1 MLYLC
6 TCKSKD
12 MSETL
17 IPKKAAF
24 LVRCSTDKQD
34 YERQI
39 EDLQRVADRFE
50 FNVSEDNIY
59 GEYITGKDDTTKR
72 DRLSIIRLREAAEAK
87 KFDVVLVAEVSRMS
101 RDSVS
106 GRVYIRQFCNLGIPV
121 YFRDKMKWTINP
133 DTMREDESFI
143 KELGLYFDGAAEYLK
158 SMKTQ
163 IASGRRMS
171 LRNNQLVIGHV
182 PIGYKK
188 RGGKDRKHKNE
199 LVVDEEKAP
208 IVRDI
213 FSMYLEE
220 GGTLKS
226 VALAI
231 SAKYN
236 IRKTVS
242 GVQQILARPE
252 YYTGE
257 YTVFMTDPDNKDRE
271 PEPFTITFEPLIEK
285 ETYDKATE
293 KRANNK
299 SSKDPYPKQITHPL
313 SRLIKCPCCGH
324 SFSPRVRSG
333 DFQGTKYRMINGKK
347 AYSWICMTRI
357 TNAGECTSHI
367 NLNDEKT
374 CAVVWN
380 LIKKELLAFADLAR
394 DQRDEKIDYARQRIK
409 DAEVQISLYQK
420 EIDKTDNIVKR
431 AYNAYM
437 NAPESVAD
445 MALQNYNDTLASVKK
460 TKEDAASEIE
470 KMKQRIIKCNQT
482 IEYYSETTVTA
493 DYVKTI
499 EDNDAEKRKIFL
511 QLIDKILPYAYTP
524 GKVVLEMH
532 TINGIYYILLDAN
545 QRYNKRIARYIAFPF
560 AVWQD
565 SEFRLDDYEQGQYFL
580 IKNPQLIMETNESIV
595 KMDFM
600 EMEKFCA
607 SKDWILDYSYVTS
620 ETHRV
625 VKKNALKYPPKPKP
639 KASSKA

>member
-1 MLYLC
+1 
-6 TCKSKD
+6 
-12 MSETL
+12 
-17 IPKKAAF
+17 
-24 LVRCSTDKQD
+24 
-34 YERQI
+34 
-39 EDLQRVADRFE
+39 
-50 FNVSEDNIY
+50 VSEENVF
-59 GEYITGKDDTTKR
+59 GEYITGKDDTTKK

-87 KFDVVLVAEVSRMS
+87 KFDVILVAEVSRMS

-188 RGGKDRKHKNE
+188 RGGKDRKHKSE
-199 LVVDEEKAP
+199 LIIDEEQAA
-208 IVRDI
+208 IVKDI
-213 FSMYLEE
+213 FEMYLDE
-220 GGTLKS
+220 GSTMKS

-242 GVQQILARPE
+242 GVQQILARAE

-257 YTVFMTDPDNKDRE
+257 YTVYMTDPDNKDRE
-271 PEPFTITFEPLIEK
+271 PEPFTLTFEPLIDK

-293 KRANNK
+293 KRRTNK
-299 SSKDPYPKQITHPL
+299 STKEPYPKQITHPL
-313 SRLIKCPCCGH
+313 SRLIKCPSCGH

-333 DFQGTKYRMINGKK
+333 DCQGMKYRMINGKK

-374 CAVVWN
+374 CAVVWE
-380 LIKKELLAFADLAR
+380 LIKRELLAFADLER

-409 DAEVQISLYQK
+409 DAETQINLYQK
-420 EIDKTDNIVKR
+420 EIEKTDNIVKR

-437 NAPESVAD
+437 NAPENVMD
-445 MALQNYNDTLASVKK
+445 MALQNYNETLASVKK
-460 TKEDAASEIE
+460 TKEDATSEIE
-470 KMKQRIIKCNQT
+470 KMKQRITKCNET
-482 IEYYSETTVTA
+482 IAYYSETTVTA
-493 DYVKTI
+493 EYVKTI
-499 EDNDAEKRKIFL
+499 ENNDDEKRKIFL
-511 QLIDKILPYAYTP
+511 QLIEKIYPYAYTP
-524 GKVVLEMH
+524 GKVVLEVH

-545 QRYNKRIARYIAFPF
+545 QRYDKRIARYIAFPF

-565 SEFRLDDYEQGQYFL
+565 SHNRLEDFEQGQYFL
-580 IKNPQLIMETNESIV
+580 LKNAPMIMETQESTV

-600 EMEKFCA
+600 EMEEFCA
-607 SKDWILDYSYVTS
+607 TKGWLLNYSYVTP
-620 ETHRV
+620 ETHRTI
-625 VKKNALKYPPKPKP
+625 KHNNYKYPTKWKPKTTN
-639 KASSKA
+639 KA

>member
-1 MLYLC
+1 MAGTYI
-6 TCKSKD
+6 S
-12 MSETL
+12 
-17 IPKKAAF
+17 KKAAF

-39 EDLQRVADRFE
+39 EDLQRVADRFD
-50 FNVSEDNIY
+50 FNVSEENVF
-59 GEYITGKDDTTKR
+59 GEYITGKDDTTKK

-87 KFDVVLVAEVSRMS
+87 KFDVILVAEVSRMS

-133 DTMREDESFI
+133 DTMKEDESFI

-188 RGGKDRKHKNE
+188 RGGKDRKHKSE
-199 LVVDEEKAP
+199 LIVDEEQAA
-208 IVRDI
+208 IVKDI
-213 FSMYLEE
+213 FDMYLAE

-242 GVQQILARPE
+242 GVQQILARAE

-257 YTVFMTDPDNKDRE
+257 YTVYMTDPDNKDRE
-271 PEPFTITFEPLIEK
+271 PEPFTLTFEPLIDK

-293 KRANNK
+293 KRRTNK
-299 SSKDPYPKQITHPL
+299 STKEPYPKQITHPL
-313 SRLIKCPCCGH
+313 SRLIKCPSCGH

-333 DFQGTKYRMINGKK
+333 DCQGTKYRMINGKK

-374 CAVVWN
+374 CAVVWE
-380 LIKKELLAFADLAR
+380 LIKKELLAFADLER

-409 DAEVQISLYQK
+409 DAEIQISLYQK
-420 EIDKTDNIVKR
+420 EIEKTDNIVKR

-437 NAPESVAD
+437 NAPEAVMD
-445 MALQNYNDTLASVKK
+445 MALQNYNETLASVKK
-460 TKEDAASEIE
+460 TKEDATSEIE
-470 KMKQRIIKCNQT
+470 KMKQRIAKCNET
-482 IEYYSETTVTA
+482 IAYYSETTVTA
-493 DYVKTI
+493 EYVKTI
-499 EDNDAEKRKIFL
+499 ENDDNEKRKIFL
-511 QLIDKILPYAYTP
+511 QLIEKIYPYAYTS
-524 GKVVLEMH
+524 GKVVLEVH

-565 SEFRLDDYEQGQYFL
+565 SHNRLEEYEQGLYFL
-580 IKNPQLIMETNESIV
+580 LKNAPMIMETQEPVV

-600 EMEKFCA
+600 EMEEFC
-607 SKDWILDYSYVTS
+607 KTKGWLLDYCYVTP
-620 ETHRV
+620 ETHRTI
-625 VKKNALKYPPKPKP
+625 KHNNYKYNKWKSKSSD
-639 KASSKA
+639 KA

>member
-1 MLYLC
+1 
-6 TCKSKD
+6 
-12 MSETL
+12 MSETS
-17 IPKKAAF
+17 ISKKAAF

-39 EDLQRVADRFE
+39 EDLQRVADRFD
-50 FNVSEDNIY
+50 FTVSEDNIY
-59 GEYITGKDDTTKR
+59 GEYITGKDDTTKK

-188 RGGKDRKHKNE
+188 RGGKDKKHKSE
-199 LVVDEEKAP
+199 LVIDEEQAP
-208 IVRDI
+208 IVKDI

-257 YTVFMTDPDNKDRE
+257 YTVYMADPDNKDRE
-271 PEPFTITFEPLIEK
+271 PEPFTITFEPLIDK
-285 ETYDKATE
+285 ETFDKATE
-293 KRANNK
+293 KRATNK
-299 SSKDPYPKQITHPL
+299 STREPYPKQITHPL

-333 DFQGTKYRMINGKK
+333 DFQGTKYRMINGKR

-357 TNAGECTSHI
+357 TNAGECSSHI
-367 NLNDEKT
+367 NLNDEKV

-420 EIDKTDNIVKR
+420 EIDKTENIVKR

-437 NAPESVAD
+437 NAPEDVME
-445 MALQNYNDTLASVKK
+445 MALQNYNDTLAAVKK
-460 TKEDAASEIE
+460 TKEDATSEIE
-470 KMKQRIIKCNQT
+470 KMKDRIVKCNQT

-493 DYVKTI
+493 EYVKTI
-499 EDNDAEKRKIFL
+499 EDNDEEKRKIFL

-524 GKVVLEMH
+524 GKVVLEVH
-532 TINGIYYILLDAN
+532 TINGIYYILLDGN
-545 QRYNKRIARYIAFPF
+545 QRYDKRTARYIAFPF

-565 SEFRLDDYEQGQYFL
+565 SEYRLEDYEQGQYFL
-580 IKNPQLIMETNESIV
+580 IKNAPMIMETEELIV
-595 KMDFM
+595 KKDFL
-600 EMEKFCA
+600 EMEEFCA
-607 SKDWILDYSYVTS
+607 SKGWLIDYSYITP
-620 ETHRV
+620 ETHRTI
-625 VKKNALKYPPKPKP
+625 KHNNYKYPSKWKPKSD
-639 KASSKA
+639 KA

>member
-1 MLYLC
+1 MAESYI
-6 TCKSKD
+6 S
-12 MSETL
+12 
-17 IPKKAAF
+17 KKAAF

-39 EDLQRVADRFE
+39 EDLQLVADRFNL
-50 FNVSEDNIY
+50 NVSEENIY
-59 GEYITGKDDTTKR
+59 GEYITGKDDTTKK
-72 DRLSIIRLREAAEAK
+72 DRLSIIRLREAAEEK

-188 RGGKDRKHKNE
+188 RGGKDKKHKSE
-199 LVVDEEKAP
+199 LIIDEEQAT
-208 IVRDI
+208 IVKDI
-213 FSMYLEE
+213 FKMYLEE

-257 YTVFMTDPDNKDRE
+257 YTVYMSDPDNKERE
-271 PEPFTITFEPLIEK
+271 PEPFTLTFEPLIDK

-293 KRANNK
+293 KRATNK
-299 SSKDPYPKQITHPL
+299 SSRDPYPKQITHPL
-313 SRLIKCPCCGH
+313 SRLIKCPSCGH

-367 NLNDEKT
+367 NLNDEKA

-394 DQRDEKIDYARQRIK
+394 DQRDEKIDYAKQRIK

-437 NAPESVAD
+437 NAPEAVME
-445 MALQNYNDTLASVKK
+445 MALQNYNETLSAVKR
-460 TKEDAASEIE
+460 TKEDATREIE
-470 KMKQRIIKCNQT
+470 KMKDRIIKCKQT
-482 IEYYSETTVTA
+482 IDYYSETTVTVE
-493 DYVKTI
+493 YIKTI
-499 EDNDAEKRKIFL
+499 EDNDDEKRKIFL
-511 QLIDKILPYAYTP
+511 QLIDKILPYAFSP
-524 GKVVLEMH
+524 GKVVLEVH

-545 QRYNKRIARYIAFPF
+545 QRYDKRVAKYIAFPF

-565 SEFRLDDYEQGQYFL
+565 SEFRLEDYEQGRYFL
-580 IKNPQLIMETNESIV
+580 IKNAPLIMETEEYVV
-595 KMDFM
+595 KKDFM
-600 EMEKFCA
+600 EMEEFCA
-607 SKDWILDYSYVTS
+607 TKGWMLDYSYITP
-620 ETHRV
+620 ETHRTI
-625 VKKNALKYPPKPKP
+625 KRNALKYPPKPKTSGI
-639 KASSKA
+639 A

>member
-1 MLYLC
+1 MA
-6 TCKSKD
+6 
-12 MSETL
+12 ETY

-39 EDLQRVADRFE
+39 EDLQRVADRFD
-50 FNVSEDNIY
+50 FTVSEDNIY
-59 GEYITGKDDTTKR
+59 GEYITGKDDTTKK

-188 RGGKDRKHKNE
+188 RGGKDRKHKSE
-199 LVVDEEKAP
+199 LVIDEEQAP
-208 IVRDI
+208 IVKDI

-257 YTVFMTDPDNKDRE
+257 YTVYMTDPDNKDRE
-271 PEPFTITFEPLIEK
+271 PEPFTITFEPLIDK
-285 ETYDKATE
+285 ETFDKATE
-293 KRANNK
+293 KRATNK
-299 SSKDPYPKQITHPL
+299 STREPYPKQITHPL

-333 DFQGTKYRMINGKK
+333 DFQGTKYRMINGKR

-357 TNAGECTSHI
+357 TNAGECSSHI
-367 NLNDEKT
+367 NLNDEKA
-374 CAVVWN
+374 CAVIWE
-380 LIKKELLAFADLAR
+380 LIKKELLAFADLER

-409 DAEVQISLYQK
+409 DAETQISLYQK

-431 AYNAYM
+431 AYTAYM
-437 NAPESVAD
+437 NAPENVMD
-445 MALQNYNDTLASVKK
+445 MALQNYNETLASVKK
-460 TKEDAASEIE
+460 TKEDATSEIE
-470 KMKQRIIKCNQT
+470 KMKHRIAKCNET
-482 IEYYSETTVTA
+482 IAYYSETTVTA
-493 DYVKTI
+493 EYVKTI
-499 EDNDAEKRKIFL
+499 ENDDVEKRKIFL
-511 QLIDKILPYAYTP
+511 QLIDKVLPYGYKP
-524 GKVVLEMH
+524 GKVVLEVY
-532 TINGIYYILLDAN
+532 TINGIYYILLDGN
-545 QRYNKRIARYIAFPF
+545 QVYQKRIASYIALPF
-560 AVWQD
+560 AVWQE
-565 SEFRLDDYEQGQYFL
+565 SHNKLDDYEEGRYFL
-580 IKNPQLIMETNESIV
+580 LKNAPLLMDTEESVVRMEYT
-595 KMDFM
+595 
-600 EMEKFCA
+600 EMEEFCA
-607 SKDWILDYSYVTS
+607 TKGWTLDYSYITPD
-620 ETHRV
+620 TRRV
-625 VKKNALKYPPKPKP
+625 IKHNEYKYPNVWKPKP
-639 KASSKA
+639 KASDKA

>member
-1 MLYLC
+1 MAESYI
-6 TCKSKD
+6 SKR
-12 MSETL
+12 
-17 IPKKAAF
+17 AAF

-39 EDLQRVADRFE
+39 EDLQRVASRFD
-50 FNVSEDNIY
+50 FTVSEENVF
-59 GEYITGKDDTTKR
+59 GEYITGKDDTTKK

-87 KFDVVLVAEVSRMS
+87 KFDVILVAEVSRMS

-188 RGGKDRKHKNE
+188 RGGKDRKHKSE
-199 LVVDEEKAP
+199 LIIDEEQAA
-208 IVRDI
+208 IVKDI
-213 FSMYLEE
+213 FEMYLDE
-220 GGTLKS
+220 GSTMKS

-242 GVQQILARPE
+242 GVQQILARAE

-257 YTVFMTDPDNKDRE
+257 YTVYMTDPDNKDRE
-271 PEPFTITFEPLIEK
+271 PEPFTLTFEPLIDK

-293 KRANNK
+293 KRRTNK
-299 SSKDPYPKQITHPL
+299 STKEPYPKQITHPL
-313 SRLIKCPCCGH
+313 SRLIKCPSCGH

-333 DFQGTKYRMINGKK
+333 DCQGMKYRMINGKK

-374 CAVVWN
+374 CAVVWE
-380 LIKKELLAFADLAR
+380 LIKRELLAFADLER

-409 DAEVQISLYQK
+409 DAETQINLYQK
-420 EIDKTDNIVKR
+420 EIEKTDNIVKR

-437 NAPESVAD
+437 NAPENVMD
-445 MALQNYNDTLASVKK
+445 MALQNYNETLASVKK
-460 TKEDAASEIE
+460 TKEDATSEIE
-470 KMKQRIIKCNQT
+470 KMKQRITKCNET
-482 IEYYSETTVTA
+482 IAYYSETTVTA
-493 DYVKTI
+493 EYVKTI
-499 EDNDAEKRKIFL
+499 ENNDDEKRKIFL
-511 QLIDKILPYAYTP
+511 QLIEKIYPYAYTP
-524 GKVVLEMH
+524 GKVVLEVH

-545 QRYNKRIARYIAFPF
+545 QRYDKRIARYIAFPF

-565 SEFRLDDYEQGQYFL
+565 SHNRLEDFEQGQYFL
-580 IKNPQLIMETNESIV
+580 LKNAPMIMETQESTV

-600 EMEKFCA
+600 EMEEFCA
-607 SKDWILDYSYVTS
+607 TKGWLLNYSYVTP
-620 ETHRV
+620 ETHRTI
-625 VKKNALKYPPKPKP
+625 KHNNYKYPTKWKPKTTN
-639 KASSKA
+639 KA

>member
-1 MLYLC
+1 MA
-6 TCKSKD
+6 
-12 MSETL
+12 ETY

-39 EDLQRVADRFE
+39 EDLQRVADRFD
-50 FNVSEDNIY
+50 FNVSEENIY
-59 GEYITGKDDTTKR
+59 GEYITGKDDTTKK

-188 RGGKDRKHKNE
+188 RGGKDRKHKSE
-199 LVVDEEKAP
+199 LVIDEEQAP
-208 IVRDI
+208 IVKDI
-213 FSMYLEE
+213 FNMYIAE

-242 GVQQILARPE
+242 GVLQILARAE

-257 YTVFMTDPDNKDRE
+257 YTVYMTDPDNKDKE
-271 PEPFTITFEPLIEK
+271 PEPFTLTFEPLIDK

-293 KRANNK
+293 KRHNNK
-299 SSKDPYPKQITHPL
+299 KGREPYPKQITHPL

-333 DFQGTKYRMINGKK
+333 DCQGTKYRTINGKI

-357 TNAGECTSHI
+357 NNAGDCTTHI
-367 NLNDEKT
+367 NLNDEKA
-374 CAVVWN
+374 CAVVWE
-380 LIKKELLAFADLAR
+380 LIKKELLSFADLER
-394 DQRDEKIDYARQRIK
+394 DQRDENIDYARQRIK
-409 DAEVQISLYQK
+409 DAETQISLYQK
-420 EIDKTDNIVKR
+420 EIDKTDNVVKR

-437 NAPESVAD
+437 NAPESVMD
-445 MALQNYNDTLASVKK
+445 MALKNYNDTLASVKK
-460 TKEDAASEIE
+460 TKEDATAEIE
-470 KMKQRIIKCNQT
+470 KMKLRIKKCNET
-482 IEYYSETTVTA
+482 IAYYSETTVTTE
-493 DYVKTI
+493 YIKTI
-499 EDNDAEKRKIFL
+499 ENDDAEKRKIFL
-511 QLIDKILPYAYTP
+511 QLIDKIYPYAYTQ
-524 GKVVLEMH
+524 GKVVLEVH
-532 TINGIYYILLDAN
+532 TINGIYYILLDAF
-545 QRYNKRIARYIAFPF
+545 QRYTKRIARYIAFPF

-565 SEFRLDDYEQGQYFL
+565 SHYRLEDYEKGAYFL
-580 IKNPQLIMETNESIV
+580 VKNAPLLMETQEPIL

-600 EMEKFCA
+600 EMEEFC
-607 SKDWILDYSYVTS
+607 KTKGWLLDYCYVS
-620 ETHRV
+620 PETHRTI
-625 VKKNALKYPPKPKP
+625 KHNNYKYPVKWKPKP
-639 KASSKA
+639 KASDKA

>member
-1 MLYLC
+1 MHF
-6 TCKSKD
+6 KSED
-12 MSETL
+12 MAETN
-17 IPKKAAF
+17 ISKKAAF

-39 EDLQRVADRFE
+39 EDLQRVADRFDL
-50 FNVSEDNIY
+50 FVSEDNIF
-59 GEYITGKDDTTKR
+59 GEYITGKDDTTKK

-87 KFDVVLVAEVSRMS
+87 KFDVILVAEVSRMS

-133 DTMREDESFI
+133 ETMREDESFI

-188 RGGKDRKHKNE
+188 RGGKDKRHKSE
-199 LVVDEEKAP
+199 LIIDEEQAP
-208 IVRDI
+208 IVKDI
-213 FSMYLEE
+213 FDMYITE
-220 GGTLKS
+220 GGTLKN

-236 IRKTVS
+236 IRKTIS
-242 GVQQILARPE
+242 GVQQILARAE

-257 YTVFMTDPDNKDRE
+257 YTVFMTDPDNKERE
-271 PEPFTITFEPLIEK
+271 PEPFTLTFEPLIDK
-285 ETYDKATE
+285 ETYDKATK
-293 KRANNK
+293 KRESNR
-299 SSKDPYPKQITHPL
+299 SSKEPYPKQTTHPL
-313 SRLIKCPCCGH
+313 SRLIKCPICGH
-324 SFSPRVRSG
+324 SYSPRVRSG
-333 DFQGTKYRMINGKK
+333 DFQGQKYRIINGKI

-357 TNAGECTSHI
+357 NNAGTCTSHI
-367 NLNDEKT
+367 NLNNEKT
-374 CAVVWN
+374 CAVIWE
-380 LIKKELLAFADLAR
+380 LIKKELLAFADLKR
-394 DQRDEKIDYARQRIK
+394 DQRDEKINYAQQRII
-409 DAEVQISLYQK
+409 DAETQISLYQK

-437 NAPESVAD
+437 NAPESVME
-445 MALQNYNDTLASVKK
+445 MALQNYNETLTSVKK
-460 TKEDAASEIE
+460 TKEDATSEIE
-470 KMKQRIIKCNQT
+470 KMKQRIIKCKET
-482 IEYYSETTVTA
+482 ITYYSETTLTT

-499 EDNDAEKRKIFL
+499 DDNDEEKRKIFV
-511 QLIDKILPYAYTP
+511 QLIDQIKPYAYTS
-524 GKVVLEMH
+524 GKVVLEVH

-565 SEFRLDDYEQGQYFL
+565 SEYRLEDYDSGRYFL
-580 IKNPQLIMETNESIV
+580 LKNAPMLMETDELVV
-595 KMDFM
+595 KMEFM
-600 EMEKFCA
+600 EMEEFCTN
-607 SKDWILDYSYVTS
+607 KGWLLDYCYVS
-620 ETHRV
+620 PETHRII
-625 VKKNALKYPPKPKP
+625 KHSNLKHPTKPE
-639 KASSKA
+639 ATEIA

>member
-1 MLYLC
+1 MA
-6 TCKSKD
+6 
-12 MSETL
+12 ETY

-39 EDLQRVADRFE
+39 EDLQRVADRFDLT
-50 FNVSEDNIY
+50 VSDDNIF
-59 GEYITGKDDTTKR
+59 GEYITGKDDTTKK

-87 KFDVVLVAEVSRMS
+87 KFDVILIAEVSRMS

-188 RGGKDRKHKNE
+188 RGGKDRKHKSE
-199 LVVDEEKAP
+199 LIIDEEQAP
-208 IVRDI
+208 IVKDI
-213 FSMYLEE
+213 FNMYIAD
-220 GGTLKS
+220 GGTLKG

-242 GVQQILARPE
+242 GVQQILARAE

-257 YTVFMTDPDNKDRE
+257 YTVYMTDPDNKDRE
-271 PEPFTITFEPLIEK
+271 PEPFTLTFEPLIDK
-285 ETYDKATE
+285 ETFDKATE
-293 KRANNK
+293 KRQKNK
-299 SSKDPYPKQITHPL
+299 CSKEPYPKQTTHPL

-357 TNAGECTSHI
+357 NNAGVCTSHI

-437 NAPESVAD
+437 NAPESVMD
-445 MALQNYNDTLASVKK
+445 MALQNYNETLASVKK
-460 TKEDAASEIE
+460 TKEDATSEIE
-470 KMKQRIIKCNQT
+470 RMKDRIVKCNQT
-482 IEYYSETTVTA
+482 IDYYSETTVTSE
-493 DYVKTI
+493 YVKTI
-499 EDNDAEKRKIFL
+499 EDNDEEKRKIFL
-511 QLIDKILPYAYTP
+511 QLIDKIYPYAYSP
-524 GKVVLEMH
+524 GKVVLEVH

-545 QRYNKRIARYIAFPF
+545 QRYDKRIARYIAFPF

-565 SEFRLDDYEQGQYFL
+565 SEYRLEDYEKGRYFL
-580 IKNPQLIMETNESIV
+580 IKNAPMIIETEEPIV
-595 KMDFM
+595 RMDFM
-600 EMEKFCA
+600 ELEELCA
-607 SKDWILDYSYVTS
+607 SKNWLIDYSYITP
-620 ETHRV
+620 ETHRTI
-625 VKKNALKYPPKPKP
+625 KHNNYKYPTKWKPKSN
-639 KASSKA
+639 KA